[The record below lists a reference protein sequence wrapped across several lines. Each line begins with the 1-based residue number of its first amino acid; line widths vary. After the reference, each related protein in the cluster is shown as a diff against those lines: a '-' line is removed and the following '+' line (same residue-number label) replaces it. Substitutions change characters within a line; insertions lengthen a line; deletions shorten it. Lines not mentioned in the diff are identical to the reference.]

1 MMVLAMSIFAKSEM
15 KFYNL
20 SFDCA
25 NVKQDSVE
33 YKICTSKDLSKLDEK
48 LNVLYKKVT
57 QNPIL
62 LKTIKPQQRKWLKN
76 RDKCKTKECIISSY
90 KEQIKQ
96 ITQTIQNYKTFPT
109 QMIAY
114 IEKAKQT
121 KRESIRI
128 QTVNGV
134 LYSRAVSSGKI
145 IKDYSEEEKAKMKK
159 DKLKYGD
166 FCKNFYDDLF
176 EFKNIKVIEPLV
188 YMVDYN
194 NTILKKQMGKCHDMG
209 MEYTQE
215 GIYFLLD
222 KEFDPSSYSLW
233 LADLKK
239 TGEKKLLFGQH
250 TRSQNFIYMYIL
262 DKR

>member
-1 MMVLAMSIFAKSEM
+1 M
-15 KFYNL
+15 
-20 SFDCA
+20 
-25 NVKQDSVE
+25 
-33 YKICTSKDLSKLDEK
+33 
-48 LNVLYKKVT
+48 
-57 QNPIL
+57 
-62 LKTIKPQQRKWLKN
+62 
-76 RDKCKTKECIISSY
+76 IS
-90 KEQIKQ
+90 
-96 ITQTIQNYKTFPT
+96 
-109 QMIAY
+109 Y

-194 NTILKKQMGKCHDMG
+194 NTILKEQMGKCHDMG

-262 DKR
+262 DKNKCKVIPREKIRSSQKDIFRIYEETFQVQGDTSDDSLRLVEYKGEDYLLRTTNYINEIRINLYGQIFDIDRNVNLPECTKTYYISKGER